1 MNIGCGTANCMY
13 KEPVFIV
20 GVPRSGT
27 TLLQS
32 LLCNTDYYFP
42 IPETHFFSR
51 AALGM
56 PGKNLSHENKKEILR
71 ILYKKSRIRIDS
83 QCLSNL
89 KTKKEIFEHIV
100 NIYNRDN
107 RNTFMEKTPRHAL
120 FHLEI
125 KQSYPD
131 ARFICMVRDP
141 KNTISSILKIG
152 KEKEKSAIIFSMLYN
167 KIVKNILAIS
177 EEKNVCVVR
186 YEDLTDKPEKTLKN
200 IFQFLKLQYNSK
212 YLADINAPPEIISL
226 HEHWKK
232 NNLLIKTIQANDTE
246 RWRSVLSEEIGHLVC
261 FLTKAYAVRL
271 GYDVYYNLVKVSQG
285 ILQDALIAL
294 SAINFKKIVK
304 NKYNILV
311 RRRL

>member
-1 MNIGCGTANCMY
+1 MNIGCRTSNNMY

-32 LLCNTDYYFP
+32 LLCNTDHYFP
-42 IPETHFFSR
+42 VPETHFFSR
-51 AALGM
+51 AALGL

-71 ILYKKSRIRIDS
+71 ILHKKARIRIAIQS
-83 QCLSNL
+83 LCKL
-89 KTKKEIFEHIV
+89 KSKREIFEYII

-107 RNTFMEKTPRHAL
+107 RSTFLEKTPRHAL
-120 FHLEI
+120 FYLEI
-125 KQSYPD
+125 KQWYPD
-131 ARFICMVRDP
+131 ARFICMIRDP
-141 KNTISSILKIG
+141 RNTISSILKMG
-152 KEKEKSAIIFSMLYN
+152 KENEKSAIIFSMLYN
-167 KIVKNILAIS
+167 KIVKNILIIS
-177 EEKNVCVVR
+177 KEKNVHVVR

-200 IFQFLKLQYNSK
+200 IFKFLKLQYNSK

-271 GYDVYYNLVKVSQG
+271 GYDVNYNLVKVCQG
-285 ILQDALIAL
+285 IRHDALTAL
-294 SAINFKKIVK
+294 SSINFKKIIK
-304 NKYNILV
+304 NNILV
-311 RRRL
+311 RRKL